1 VTEMQGFEEAVL
13 AQTAKQREVELTTF
27 GRKTG
32 KEHRKVIWA
41 STDGRRIFIRSGQG
55 LTRDWPRNL
64 LAGGTGILHLNGH
77 DVPVR
82 ARLIEDPAEAR
93 QVSHLHRAKYGDFVK
108 PSAGEEPL
116 TLGEQASF
124 ELVPA

>member
-1 VTEMQGFEEAVL
+1 MQGFDDVVIEL
-13 AQTAKQREVELTTF
+13 AGRLREVELTTF
-27 GRKTG
+27 GRRTG
-32 KEHRKVIWA
+32 REHRKVIWA

-55 LTRDWPRNL
+55 LTRDWPKNL
-64 LAGGTGILHLNGH
+64 LAGGTGVLHLDGH

-93 QVSHLHRAKYGDFVK
+93 EVSQHHRAKYGDFVK

-124 ELVPA
+124 ELIPA

>member
-1 VTEMQGFEEAVL
+1 MQSFDQAVI
-13 AQTAKQREVELTTF
+13 AQTDKQREVELTTF

-41 STDGRRIFIRSGQG
+41 STDGKRIFIRSGQG
-55 LTRDWPRNL
+55 LARDWPKNL
-64 LAGGTGILHLNGH
+64 LVGGTGVLHLDGH

-82 ARLIEDPAEAR
+82 GRLIEDPVEAR
-93 QVSHLHRAKYGDFVK
+93 EVSRHHRAKYGDYIK
-108 PSAGEEPL
+108 PSAGDEPL
-116 TLGEQASF
+116 TPGEQASF

>member
-1 VTEMQGFEEAVL
+1 MRGFDEAVV
-13 AQTAKQREVELTTF
+13 AQAARQREVELTTY

-32 KEHRKVIWA
+32 KEHRKIIWA

-55 LTRDWPRNL
+55 LKRDWPRNL
-64 LAGGTGILHLNGH
+64 LAGGTGILHLEGH
-77 DVPVR
+77 DVNVR
-82 ARLIEDPAEAR
+82 GRLIEDPAEAR
-93 QVSHLHRAKYGDFVK
+93 EVSRHHRAKYGDFVK
-108 PSAGEEPL
+108 PSSGEEPL

>member
-1 VTEMQGFEEAVL
+1 MAGFDEAVL
-13 AQTAKQREVELTTF
+13 AQAAAQGEVGLTTF

-41 STDGRRIFIRSGQG
+41 STDGKRIFIRSGQG
-55 LTRDWPRNL
+55 LTRDWPKNL
-64 LAGGTGILHLNGH
+64 LAGGTGILHLDGN
-77 DVPVR
+77 DVPIR

-93 QVSHLHRAKYGDFVK
+93 QVSHLHRAKYGEFVK